1 MLKYF
6 LIFFL
11 QTCQH
16 GGFSSSAP
24 ATEAGCGPQNRSL
37 RIRRTEMSSEIK
49 SFEIRSCSAF
59 PLFCRP
65 CLLTQ
70 GWSTSSW
77 DRDRSGGAEV
87 VVVVGGGGVES
98 VLVVAGAGGNAG
110 SGGWRE
116 AAWELKLYKHCTSF
130 FSFLHYSIPLRKM
143 LLLLPLLPPL
153 SLELL
158 LLTLTLLL
166 PLQPKLLLVL
176 LLLLL
181 LLPPPPLRR
190 VCYVDCTLKRYGFW
204 VPFL

>member
-1 MLKYF
+1 
-6 LIFFL
+6 
-11 QTCQH
+11 
-16 GGFSSSAP
+16 
-24 ATEAGCGPQNRSL
+24 
-37 RIRRTEMSSEIK
+37 MSKIK
-49 SFEIRSCSAF
+49 SFDSGSYSAF
-59 PLFCRP
+59 PLFRRP

-77 DRDRSGGAEV
+77 DRGRSGGAEV
-87 VVVVGGGGVES
+87 VVVVVVVES

-116 AAWELKLYKHCTSF
+116 AAWELKLSKHCTSF
-130 FSFLHYSIPLRKM
+130 FSFLHYSIPLRKI
-143 LLLLPLLPPL
+143 LLMLPLLPPL

-190 VCYVDCTLKRYGFW
+190 VCYVDCTLKKIWFSGSTVSIVSTIHEGEIFF
-204 VPFL
+204 FLTSSSPSPGKGRAFTAAST